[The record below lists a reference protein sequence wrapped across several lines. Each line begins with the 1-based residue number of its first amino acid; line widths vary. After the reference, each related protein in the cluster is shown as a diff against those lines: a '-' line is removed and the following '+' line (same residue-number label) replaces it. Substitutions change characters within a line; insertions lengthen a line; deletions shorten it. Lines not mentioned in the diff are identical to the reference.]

1 MRLLVN
7 PKIPR
12 EPVELEGVL
21 SEVLAGKRA
30 INAPLGPLG
39 LASQAALWPGH
50 RTR

>member
-1 MRLLVN
+1 
-7 PKIPR
+7 
-12 EPVELEGVL
+12 VELEGVL

-30 INAPLGPLG
+30 INAPLG